1 MGLIGGLLTL
11 PLAPARGL
19 VWVLDQVVEE
29 AERQYYDPVRI
40 RAEIAR
46 AEAALE
52 AGEIDEQE
60 YLAIEDD
67 LLGRL
72 EVVGG

>member
-40 RAEIAR
+40 RAEISR